1 MAFEKVNQYFK
12 QVGLGN
18 RVKQFDESSATVL
31 EAAHALNCEPAH
43 IAKTM
48 SFLVDDEPVL
58 IVMAGDAK
66 VDNRQFKQEF
76 HKRPKMIHSDE
87 VEHYIGHAPG
97 GVCPFVTKDGVIT
110 FLDESLKRFDV
121 VYPAAGDDHS
131 AVELSVPELDEYTQ
145 AERWINV
152 CKGWQDEVAED

>member
-1 MAFEKVNQYFK
+1 MSFESVSQYFE

-18 RVKQFDESSATVL
+18 RVKHFDESSATVL
-31 EAAHALNCEPAH
+31 EAAHALACEPEH

-48 SFLVDDEPVL
+48 SFLVNDEPIL

-66 VDNRQFKQEF
+66 VDNQKFKQEF

-87 VEHYIGHAPG
+87 VESYIGHAPG
-97 GVCPFVTKDGVIT
+97 GVCPFMTNDGVGI
-110 FLDESLKRFDV
+110 FLDNSLKRFEV

-131 AVELSVPELDEYTQ
+131 AVELSLSELNNYTH
-145 AERWINV
+145 ADHWVDV
-152 CKGWQDEVAED
+152 CKGWPNEAV